1 MPQPLSSN
9 KDKIG
14 LAVLISGR
22 GSNLQSLIDASKSPD
37 YPAEIRLVLCNIP
50 NVYGIERARQAG
62 IPVSVI
68 PHKDFAT
75 REDFEH
81 AMLNA
86 MKDYDIDLVCQAGF
100 MRILTPVFISV
111 WGRRLINIHPSL
123 LPKFKGLHTHKR
135 AIEAGETEAGCTIH
149 YVTEGV
155 DEGEIILQRRV
166 PVLPGDTP
174 ESLAERVLE
183 QEHLAYPEAVRLLA
197 NDILKNKISSVL

>member
-197 NDILKNKISSVL
+197 NDILKK

>member
-1 MPQPLSSN
+1 MSQPLSSN

-75 REDFEH
+75 REDFER

-100 MRILTPVFISV
+100 MRILTPVFISA

-123 LPKFKGLHTHKR
+123 LPKFKGLHTHER

-155 DEGEIILQRRV
+155 DEGEVILQHRV
-166 PVLPGDTP
+166 PVLPDDTP
-174 ESLAERVLE
+174 ESLAERVLG

-197 NDILKNKISSVL
+197 IDILENKKYSAH